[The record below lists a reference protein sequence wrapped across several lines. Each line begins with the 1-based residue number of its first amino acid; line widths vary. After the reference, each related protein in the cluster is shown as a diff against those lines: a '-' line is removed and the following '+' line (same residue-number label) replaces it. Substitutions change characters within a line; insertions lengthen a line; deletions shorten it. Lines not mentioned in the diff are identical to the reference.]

1 MKVTIDSNV
10 AEKNNLTLQEV
21 LVLLLN
27 IQNSAYTEIKQSL
40 IDKGIADQSARNIDK
55 LVVSD
60 NTKNLVSNILIT
72 SESTEE
78 NPDEIY
84 EDIADAIRQVYPS
97 GRKSGTTYSWRG
109 SKMEITHRLKVLHVK
124 YGLNID
130 KDKLVDITRRYVES
144 FNGNYT
150 YMPLLKYF
158 LIKYDKTTIGDV
170 DLKSPLMTII
180 DNGGVIEPNDNNWAI
195 DLR

>member
-27 IQNSAYTEIKQSL
+27 MDDSVYTEVKQSL
-40 IDKGIADQSARNIDK
+40 IDKKVADQSARNTDK
-55 LVVSD
+55 LILSD
-60 NTKNLVSNILIT
+60 NTKNLLSNILIT
-72 SESTEE
+72 SESIEE
-78 NPDEIY
+78 NPDEVY

-109 SKMEITHRLKVLHVK
+109 SKMEITHRLKVLNVK
-124 YGLNID
+124 YGLKLEKN
-130 KDKLVDITRRYVES
+130 KLVDITRRYVES

-158 LIKYDKTTIGDV
+158 LVKYDKTTVGDV

-180 DNGGVIEPNDNNWAI
+180 DNGGVIESNNDDWAI